1 MNTMLYSVKAKFD
14 KSKMSEFYEK
24 LTDGTIENQ
33 KPDGKEIIA
42 SMKRAKIVSDNEIIW
57 SETCY
62 CNPPLKHERKT
73 VYDKYLFDIKTE
85 PIEDHKE
92 FEGESFIKYLEK
104 KSN

>member
-1 MNTMLYSVKAKFD
+1 MIYSVIAKFD

-42 SMKRAKIVSDNEIIW
+42 SMKRAKIISDNEITW

-62 CNPPLKHERKT
+62 CNPPLKHERET

-85 PIEDHKE
+85 PIEDYKE
-92 FEGESFIKYLEK
+92 FDGESFIKYLEK
-104 KSN
+104 IAN